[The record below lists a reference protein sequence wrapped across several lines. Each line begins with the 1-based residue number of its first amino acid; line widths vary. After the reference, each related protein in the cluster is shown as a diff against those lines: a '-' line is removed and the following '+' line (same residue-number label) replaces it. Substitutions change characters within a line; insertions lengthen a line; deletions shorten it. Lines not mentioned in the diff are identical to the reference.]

1 MSSFLIDYPFATRS
15 VSTIF
20 VRQGTYAH
28 DPKVV
33 GAFPAAD
40 MTIERIA
47 DLLDSDLL
55 QGGPTSPVPASS
67 LELTR

>member
-1 MSSFLIDYPFATRS
+1 
-15 VSTIF
+15 
-20 VRQGTYAH
+20 VRQGSYAH

-47 DLLDSDLL
+47 DVLDRDLL
-55 QGGPTSPVPASS
+55 RPWLTSSVPVSN
-67 LELTR
+67 LESTR